1 MAAVQ
6 AAATEVS
13 SCSMLLLLGTAM
25 RRCGAREAMPLDLLL
40 LPGGSSQVSGVT
52 GGKGGEKEKEVSE
65 PANSPGSAQRE
76 LRWMTAECLEL
87 QRRKGGERETPE
99 PPRSASSSEGRSCAW
114 FPLPLDRFP
123 LSPVAISSC
132 RGAARAGRE
141 GTIGEVKVSCWQR
154 GL

>member
-1 MAAVQ
+1 MEREERRRKKCLNRQSLLAVPRERAAQ
-6 AAATEVS
+6 SSGRITEPV
-13 SCSMLLLLGTAM
+13 
-25 RRCGAREAMPLDLLL
+25 
-40 LPGGSSQVSGVT
+40 
-52 GGKGGEKEKEVSE
+52 
-65 PANSPGSAQRE
+65 PAG
-76 LRWMTAECLEL
+76 WMTAECLEL

-99 PPRSASSSEGRSCAW
+99 PPRSASISEGGSCDESRSLGAMPGW

-141 GTIGEVKVSCWQR
+141 GTIGEVKVSCRQR

>member
-1 MAAVQ
+1 MA
-6 AAATEVS
+6 T
-13 SCSMLLLLGTAM
+13 
-25 RRCGAREAMPLDLLL
+25 RGARVPAPREDRGRRAVRGPFV
-40 LPGGSSQVSGVT
+40 PSGGSSQVSGVT

-65 PANSPGSAQRE
+65 PANSPSSAQRE

-87 QRRKGGERETPE
+87 QRRKRGERETPE
-99 PPRSASSSEGRSCAW
+99 PPRSASSSEGGSCGW

-123 LSPVAISSC
+123 LSPVTISSC

-141 GTIGEVKVSCWQR
+141 GTIGEAKVSCRQR

>member
-1 MAAVQ
+1 M
-6 AAATEVS
+6 
-13 SCSMLLLLGTAM
+13 
-25 RRCGAREAMPLDLLL
+25 
-40 LPGGSSQVSGVT
+40 

-65 PANSPGSAQRE
+65 LANSPGSAQRE
-76 LRWMTAECLEL
+76 LRSEAAEESQNRCPQGLPAWMTAECLEL
-87 QRRKGGERETPE
+87 QRRKRGERETPE
-99 PPRSASSSEGRSCAW
+99 PPRSASSSEGGSCAW

-141 GTIGEVKVSCWQR
+141 GTIGEVKVSCRQR